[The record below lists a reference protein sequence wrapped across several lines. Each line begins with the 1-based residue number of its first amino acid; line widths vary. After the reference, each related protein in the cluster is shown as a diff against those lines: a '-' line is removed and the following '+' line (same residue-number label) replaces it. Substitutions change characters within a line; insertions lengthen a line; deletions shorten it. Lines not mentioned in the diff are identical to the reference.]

1 MQYEIG
7 FHIVGYVPENLQ
19 ARLGAKFPWAVF
31 RGFVD
36 DLDREFQEARLAV
49 VPEETG
55 GGFKLKTLDYIFGR
69 VPVAAINSAL
79 NGIPDQLK
87 AQFILANNLQ
97 ALVDRLVEAIDDTE
111 RLDLMQEQAF
121 ALAEGMFDWDANGR
135 RFVSV
140 LQSLVYPD
148 GRL

>member
-1 MQYEIG
+1 M
-7 FHIVGYVPENLQ
+7 GYVPENLQ

-69 VPVAAINSAL
+69 VPVAAIDSAL